1 MNMQNSM
8 KWVLV
13 VLSIIYVFLLISCSG
28 EYIYRKDVEQ
38 LSKPG
43 ALDLPLTGFYSHYRY
58 KLLDRY
64 QFKHQWLRESNCQ
77 YSKIESEK
85 YESKDRLTK
94 DRFFD
99 VDDIYEE
106 GNSTWQRDGTR
117 PARNFDRFV
126 RPEYTVQTRSGLKTE
141 KGYNVLCL
149 ETWWVTSH
157 SIALFLRK
165 QPLDEMKAGF
175 SKWYPEGVWTT
186 KKINNLTWHV
196 QETSEDKFRPRP
208 INGVGG
214 PFQTWVL
221 PLADTGYT
229 MAIELGA
236 SKESLQY
243 PDAHARMQAMFKR
256 LIESVSIEP
265 LANTSVLN
273 DEAPK
278 APQALPDQSS
288 SQINLINPEISRS
301 VPEASSTTLA
311 NDYFE
316 QNRFREQTNQLQ
328 IDMQN
333 ISNRQMEKMLKDT
346 APKSRR

>member
-1 MNMQNSM
+1 MQNSM
-8 KWVLV
+8 KWFLV

-43 ALDLPLTGFYSHYRY
+43 ALDLPLTGFYSHYQY

-64 QFKHQWLRESNCQ
+64 QVKHQWLRESSCG
-77 YSKIESEK
+77 YRDVEIGK

-94 DRFFD
+94 DRFFN
-99 VDDIYEE
+99 VRDIFEE
-106 GNSTWQRDGTR
+106 GGSTWQRFET
-117 PARNFDRFV
+117 AAHNYNFDRYV
-126 RPEYTVQTRSGLKTE
+126 RPQYTVQTRSGLKTE

-165 QPLDEMKAGF
+165 QPLDEMKVGF
-175 SKWYPEGVWTT
+175 SKWYPEGIWTT

-229 MAIELGA
+229 IAIELGA

-243 PDAHARMQAMFKR
+243 PDAHARMQAMFMH
-256 LIESVSIEP
+256 LIESVKIEP
-265 LANTSVLN
+265 LQIGSANVTPVTTELAKPAPLIKPTTTETKELLPKNNSSTSIPMR
-273 DEAPK
+273 EF
-278 APQALPDQSS
+278 PDKTQQLQQDMQTDSS
-288 SQINLINPEISRS
+288 SDMKNLLRN
-301 VPEASSTTLA
+301 
-311 NDYFE
+311 
-316 QNRFREQTNQLQ
+316 
-328 IDMQN
+328 
-333 ISNRQMEKMLKDT
+333 T
-346 APKSRR
+346 APKIGR

>member
-1 MNMQNSM
+1 M
-8 KWVLV
+8 KTNYFLMR
-13 VLSIIYVFLLISCSG
+13 FLLLTIYLCISGCG
-28 EYIYRKDVEQ
+28 FIAGQ
-38 LSKPG
+38 LHDKAMEDQLLKPG
-43 ALDLPLTGFYSHYRY
+43 ALDLPLTGFYTHYQY
-58 KLLDRY
+58 KLLDKY
-64 QFKHQWLRESNCQ
+64 QVTHQWIRESNCD
-77 YSKIESEK
+77 YRKIESRK
-85 YESKDRLTK
+85 YDGK
-94 DRFFD
+94 DRFFN
-99 VDDIYEE
+99 VRDIFEE
-106 GNSTWQRDGTR
+106 GGSTWQRFET
-117 PARNFDRFV
+117 AAHNYNFDRYV
-126 RPEYTVQTRSGLKTE
+126 RPQYTVQTRSGLKTE

-157 SIALFLRK
+157 SIAMFLRK

-333 ISNRQMEKMLKDT
+333 SSNRQMEKMLKDT

>member
-1 MNMQNSM
+1 MQNNI
-8 KWVLV
+8 KK
-13 VLSIIYVFLLISCSG
+13 LSSVIAGVICMFLLIACSG

-43 ALDLPLTGFYSHYRY
+43 ALDLPLTGFYSHYQY

-64 QFKHQWLRESNCQ
+64 QVKHQWLRESNCQ

-106 GNSTWQRDGTR
+106 GNSTWQRDDTR

-126 RPEYTVQTRSGLKTE
+126 RAEYLSGPNGNGVYRIE
-141 KGYNVLCL
+141 KGYNVLGF
-149 ETWWVTSH
+149 ESWWTTSH
-157 SIALFLRK
+157 SIAFFLRK

-175 SKWYPEGVWTT
+175 SKWFPEGVWTT
-186 KKINNLTWHV
+186 KKVNNLTWYV

-208 INGVGG
+208 LNGVGG

-243 PDAHARMQAMFKR
+243 PEVQARMLAMLR
-256 LIESVSIEP
+256 HLIESVKIEP
-265 LANTSVLN
+265 IPATPDSTSQVLSVPAQPAPPFNHINPNISQPMSGTTSTTIREYPDKTFQLQQNIQN
-273 DEAPK
+273 DSNHDMKNLLRNVAPK
-278 APQALPDQSS
+278 TK
-288 SQINLINPEISRS
+288 R
-301 VPEASSTTLA
+301 
-311 NDYFE
+311 
-316 QNRFREQTNQLQ
+316 
-328 IDMQN
+328 
-333 ISNRQMEKMLKDT
+333 
-346 APKSRR
+346 